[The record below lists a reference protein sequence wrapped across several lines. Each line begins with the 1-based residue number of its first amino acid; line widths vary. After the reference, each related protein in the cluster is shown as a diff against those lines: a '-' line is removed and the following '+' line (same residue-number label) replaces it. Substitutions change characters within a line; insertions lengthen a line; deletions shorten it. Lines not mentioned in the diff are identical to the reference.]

1 MDLEDCG
8 HWIGVDKRGTTLLLN
23 SPFSDYLYI
32 ASCQY
37 WVDLFLWIAILA
49 IGGLYLL
56 A

>member
-23 SPFSDYLYI
+23 SPFGDYLYI

-37 WVDLFLWIAILA
+37 WDLFLLIAILA
-49 IGGLYLL
+49 IGGLCLL